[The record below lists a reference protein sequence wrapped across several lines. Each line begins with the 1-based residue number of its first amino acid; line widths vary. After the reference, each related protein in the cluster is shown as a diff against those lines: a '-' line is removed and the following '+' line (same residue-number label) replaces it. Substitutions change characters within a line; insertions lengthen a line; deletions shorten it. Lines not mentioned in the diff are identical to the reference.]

1 MKKVSSILSLLIIL
15 VVIYRSFSDLKPSLK
30 TEKPTLKTNFSLEN
44 ALHHLK
50 EISQNAHYVG
60 TKEHK
65 NIQNYIVVEL
75 QKLGLETEV
84 QRQT

>member
-1 MKKVSSILSLLIIL
+1 MKKLSSILSILIIL
-15 VVIYRSFSDLKPSLK
+15 VVIYWSFSDLKPSLT

-50 EISQNAHYVG
+50 KINQKAHYVG

-65 NIQNYIVVEL
+65 NVQNYIVAEL